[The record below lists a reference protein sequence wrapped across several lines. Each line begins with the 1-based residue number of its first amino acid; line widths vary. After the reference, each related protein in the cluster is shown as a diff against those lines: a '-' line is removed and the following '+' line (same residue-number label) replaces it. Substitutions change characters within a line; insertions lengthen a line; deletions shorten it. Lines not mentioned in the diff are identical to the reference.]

1 MFAGSTE
8 HGAWS
13 KEVMSVQDVQ
23 IKRYQCTL
31 GVLVVSGWARA
42 HPLNSITQTERV
54 STCLDVLRKAPTDS
68 HQLRASQKIELTVG
82 RSDRKR
88 AQWRSLSAQKLEVRR
103 LGGASASCSR
113 ARPVEGGRPASA
125 LGPIGAKSRL
135 FSEMGD
141 TNLYGLI
148 SQAPEISCRR
158 EGGSRFT
165 AVPLA
170 PKIKAV
176 SRHSQQFVHV

>member
-54 STCLDVLRKAPTDS
+54 STCLDVLHKAPTDS

-125 LGPIGAKSRL
+125 STGPDRGK
-135 FSEMGD
+135 
-141 TNLYGLI
+141 I
-148 SQAPEISCRR
+148 SPFLVNGRYKLVWVDLPSA
-158 EGGSRFT
+158 
-165 AVPLA
+165 
-170 PKIKAV
+170 
-176 SRHSQQFVHV
+176 

>member
-88 AQWRSLSAQKLEVRR
+88 AQWRSLSAQKPERRGSPLRRR
-103 LGGASASCSR
+103 LCLLLEGAT
-113 ARPVEGGRPASA
+113 GRGREAGFC
-125 LGPIGAKSRL
+125 LGPDRGK
-135 FSEMGD
+135 
-141 TNLYGLI
+141 I
-148 SQAPEISCRR
+148 SPFLVNGRYKLVWVDLPSA
-158 EGGSRFT
+158 
-165 AVPLA
+165 
-170 PKIKAV
+170 
-176 SRHSQQFVHV
+176 